1 MEIDWRRVRN
11 LLLIFG
17 LIFIGA
23 GIYVAASAG
32 MLGNDV
38 DLYANTT
45 VRALAL
51 ASTGWDLGLLILGS
65 CSIVTALI
73 LHGKVKEEE
82 MPS

>member
-1 MEIDWRRVRN
+1 MEIDWRRLRN

-17 LIFIGA
+17 LIFIGG

-32 MLGNDV
+32 MFGNTIDSHDIIV
-38 DLYANTT
+38 M
-45 VRALAL
+45 RALAL